1 MTNEE
6 KAQKISEIYERAQEK
21 LKVLAQK
28 QHDIIQG
35 YIKELEEEKM
45 NALRQQISQ
54 NYQS

>member
-1 MTNEE
+1 MTDEE
-6 KAQKISEIYERAQEK
+6 KVQKINEIYDRAQEK

-28 QHDIIQG
+28 QQDIIQG
-35 YIKELEEEKM
+35 YIKELEEEKI

>member
-1 MTNEE
+1 MTDEE
-6 KAQKISEIYERAQEK
+6 KVQKINEIYNRAQEK

-28 QHDIIQG
+28 QQDIIQG
-35 YIKELEEEKM
+35 YIKEIEEEKM

>member
-1 MTNEE
+1 MTDEE
-6 KAQKISEIYERAQEK
+6 KVQKINEIYNRAQEK

-28 QHDIIQG
+28 QQDIIQG